1 MKTERKG
8 IILAGGTGS
17 RLFPATV
24 SISKQLLPIYDKPM
38 IFYPLSTLM
47 SAKISDIAI
56 IIRPN
61 DYKNFYDLLG
71 DGKQFGIS
79 ITYIFQPSPDGLA
92 QAYILAEEFLDGHPS
107 AMILGD
113 NIFYGY
119 GLTEILLH
127 VSSQNDATIFGYK
140 VSDPSA
146 YGVASFD
153 SEGNVSAITEKPI
166 NPLSNYAVTGL
177 YFLDASASLKAK
189 TITPSERGE
198 LEITSLLEIYMKENQ
213 LTLKKLGSGFAW
225 LDTGTHENLL
235 ESANFIR
242 SLQLRQGSQI
252 GCLEEIAFKNQWIGS
267 KQVVDQAKK
276 FSKTLY
282 GEYLN
287 NLID

>member
-1 MKTERKG
+1 MKISRKG

-24 SISKQLLPIYDKPM
+24 SVSKQLLPIYDKPM
-38 IFYPLSTLM
+38 IFYPLATLM
-47 SAKISDIAI
+47 SVNINDIAI
-56 IIRPN
+56 IIRED
-61 DYKNFYDLLG
+61 DYKSFYDLLG

-92 QAYILAEEFLDGHPS
+92 HAYILAEAFLSGHSS

-113 NIFYGY
+113 NIFYGF
-119 GLTEILLH
+119 GLTDILLEA
-127 VSSQNDATIFGYK
+127 SLQQNATIFGYR

-153 SEGNVSAITEKPI
+153 SKGNVSDIEEKPI
-166 NPLSNYAVTGL
+166 KPLSNYAITGL
-177 YFLDASASLKAK
+177 YFLDGSAPLKAK
-189 TITPSERGE
+189 TIKPSQRGE
-198 LEITSLLEIYMKENQ
+198 LEITSLLEIYMNENQ
-213 LTLKKLGSGFAW
+213 LALKKLGRGFAW

-235 ESANFIR
+235 ESSNFIR

-252 GCLEEIAFKNQWIGS
+252 GCLEEIAFNNQWIGK
-267 KQVVDQAKK
+267 KQIKDQAQK

-282 GEYLN
+282 GEYLQS
-287 NLID
+287 LLS